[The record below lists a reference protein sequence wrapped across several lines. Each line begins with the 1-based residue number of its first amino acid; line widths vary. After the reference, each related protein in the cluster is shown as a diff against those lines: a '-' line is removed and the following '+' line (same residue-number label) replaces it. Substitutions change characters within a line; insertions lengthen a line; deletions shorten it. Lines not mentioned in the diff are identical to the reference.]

1 MILAAVSGCAD
12 ASPGEVYR
20 LEMST
25 LSQQEIDCLEHGH
38 QVSAAP
44 RLHLAA
50 LTFASASCPHVPPE
64 LADGMYSVNAGSAA
78 SGSSGAS
85 SSSPAGS
92 SGKFHSIRQYKRL
105 SSSILN
111 TPSSLVHRPSSIVHS
126 LSLSWCTSSQRSR
139 SRDDA
144 SRCHSPIGPAL
155 TGPGRTA
162 THTSSARTARPSSR
176 RSTASPTACFIV
188 RARTEP
194 RRRLP
199 RRLPRCKSG
208 V

>member
-111 TPSSLVHRPSSIVHS
+111 TPFLVLVLVHLIAAQSLARRCVAMPLPDRTRADRPRTYCDSYVQCTHCKTI
-126 LSLSWCTSSQRSR
+126 LSEKHCITHRLLHRKSKDGAAKAT
-139 SRDDA
+139 
-144 SRCHSPIGPAL
+144 
-155 TGPGRTA
+155 TTA
-162 THTSSARTARPSSR
+162 TTT
-176 RSTASPTACFIV
+176 V
-188 RARTEP
+188 
-194 RRRLP
+194 
-199 RRLPRCKSG
+199 
-208 V
+208 